1 MTICSTSPR
10 LRGRAFCVCFI
21 VALLLVTD
29 DWECVNKKNRGASL
43 AGSQR
48 WYAAC
53 RRMEADVKLVCNFQE
68 HLLRTPAVA
77 DSKNEETFKVVDR
90 RLFGEDGELRQDV
103 VEQERRNEEAA
114 EKKAAA
120 QAESK
125 AKAAAAAA
133 AAAATMPAP
142 TQNAGAVAANAGS
155 AGAPGNGAG
164 LAEVTPEDA
173 AAEAQDSGEINPTS
187 RSFQMLIDF
196 LTRNAAAMLGGMAD
210 PRTGQAFV
218 DLEGAREVIDM
229 LDALREK
236 TRGNLSKEDDNLL
249 IEVIG
254 SLKLTFMEISKVAAE
269 QMAKKAKAK

>member
-1 MTICSTSPR
+1 
-10 LRGRAFCVCFI
+10 
-21 VALLLVTD
+21 
-29 DWECVNKKNRGASL
+29 
-43 AGSQR
+43 
-48 WYAAC
+48 
-53 RRMEADVKLVCNFQE
+53 
-68 HLLRTPAVA
+68 VA
-77 DSKNEETFKVVDR
+77 DSKHEETFKVVDR
-90 RLFGEDGELRQDV
+90 RLFGEDGELRKDV

-120 QAESK
+120 QTQEK
-125 AKAAAAAA
+125 AKAAAASK
-133 AAAATMPAP
+133 PAP
-142 TQNAGAVAANAGS
+142 TQPTTAFPANA
-155 AGAPGNGAG
+155 ADAQGAAGNGAA
-164 LAEVTPEDA
+164 LAGTTPEEA
-173 AAEAQDSGEINPTS
+173 AAEAQDSGDINPTS

-236 TRGNLSKEDDNLL
+236 TRGNLSKDDDNLL

>member
-1 MTICSTSPR
+1 
-10 LRGRAFCVCFI
+10 
-21 VALLLVTD
+21 
-29 DWECVNKKNRGASL
+29 
-43 AGSQR
+43 
-48 WYAAC
+48 
-53 RRMEADVKLVCNFQE
+53 
-68 HLLRTPAVA
+68 VA
-77 DSKNEETFKVVDR
+77 DAKNEETFKVVDR

-120 QAESK
+120 QAEAK
-125 AKAAAAAA
+125 AKAAAT
-133 AAAATMPAP
+133 AAATAAKSTPA
-142 TQNAGAVAANAGS
+142 QNASPLAANPGGP
-155 AGAPGNGAG
+155 GAAGNGAG
-164 LAEVTPEDA
+164 LAEVTPEHA